1 MELYKIELYK
11 LIHRKFFLISL
22 SGIFAVLLLYFC
34 FVNIGGERSTVNGVV
49 YTGLQAIKKD
59 REITEAFQGI
69 LTDDKAEQIMESYG
83 FPSAVSENYGGFR
96 DENYLNGLITEYL
109 GNGYFYRSP
118 LLCFPS
124 PRQSWEK
131 PRNWQEKNFCWTI
144 RKAGLYFLICFSLE
158 WCSEAFCSSSGCLLC
173 LRKNTRPGCLPCF
186 LRAKRGKAEI
196 LQPKPPHLLH

>member
-83 FPSAVSENYGGFR
+83 LPSAVSENYGGFR

-109 GNGYFYRSP
+109 GNGYFYSWDDYQVSTS
-118 LLCFPS
+118 LLS
-124 PRQSWEK
+124 ISQTE
-131 PRNWQEKNFCWTI
+131 
-144 RKAGLYFLICFSLE
+144 L
-158 WCSEAFCSSSGCLLC
+158 
-173 LRKNTRPGCLPCF
+173 
-186 LRAKRGKAEI
+186 GKAEI